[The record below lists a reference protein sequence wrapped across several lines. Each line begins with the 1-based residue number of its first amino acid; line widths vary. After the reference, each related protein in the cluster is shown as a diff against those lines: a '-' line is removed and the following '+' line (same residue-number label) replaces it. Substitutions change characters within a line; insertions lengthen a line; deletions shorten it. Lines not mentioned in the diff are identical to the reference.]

1 LDITVIFENLPRVS
15 NSPLG
20 EKSPNLVTLISTLDF
35 VPGGKIRLVNQV
47 CGKKINISGFGLV
60 RTVRQGDQMSL

>member
-47 CGKKINISGFGLV
+47 CGKKNQYFWVWFSADRETG
-60 RTVRQGDQMSL
+60 